1 VFDRG
6 RITIN
11 HNGFR
16 YRLEKP
22 ELGQPAKTTLRVIS
36 LRSDQSNDYRFENA
50 LKVLG
55 HKVTVLTSTEPAFA
69 LVNTTWPDVVIF
81 DPISSFGMSGSVQRM
96 RSGFDGPIVAVGA
109 IPDAT
114 INEMLSHLGIEHFAS
129 NVDEFVEAF
138 KQFKTRDVSDVSRD
152 EHVINFRGFQTELTP
167 TPFAANTGAN
177 NILGLAN
184 TTQTATATK
193 PSPPERVE
201 KAPVFKAP
209 PASTVAPPVKKNV
222 FDNGLVR
229 IGITTVVAVAVT
241 IAALVPILRNMPEST
256 GEQEEVARA
265 LPIVP
270 NILVEPLNPL
280 SIEELSGEHLPLEIA
295 GIADQAVVEH
305 PAIAFWGDT
314 APDAFVTVNGEPV
327 QVSDYGAFVVDMP
340 LVDGANFIEV
350 LASDFQGRTTRKE
363 FTVVRLQ

>member
-6 RITIN
+6 RITID
-11 HNGFR
+11 HNGIR
-16 YRLEKP
+16 NRSEKP
-22 ELGQPAKTTLRVIS
+22 ELVQPAHSTLRVIS

-69 LVNTTWPDVVIF
+69 LVNTTWPDVVMF

-96 RSGFDGPIVAVGA
+96 RTSFDGPIVAVGS

-114 INEMLSHLGIEHFAS
+114 INEMLSHLGIEHFATD
-129 NVDEFVEAF
+129 VDEFVEVF
-138 KQFKTRDVSDVSRD
+138 KQFKTRDVSDENRD
-152 EHVINFRGFQTELTP
+152 EHAVNFRGIQAELTP
-167 TPFAANTGAN
+167 ASVAVNTGAN
-177 NILGLAN
+177 NIQGLAS
-184 TTQTATATK
+184 TTQTATANK
-193 PSPPERVE
+193 PSTPERVD

-209 PASTVAPPVKKNV
+209 PGSGSTSPAKKNI

-229 IGITTVVAVAVT
+229 IGVTTVVAVAVT

-280 SIEELSGEHLPLEIA
+280 SIEEISGEHLPLEIA
-295 GIADQAVVEH
+295 GIADQAIVEH

-350 LASDFQGRTTRKE
+350 LASDFQGRTSRKA